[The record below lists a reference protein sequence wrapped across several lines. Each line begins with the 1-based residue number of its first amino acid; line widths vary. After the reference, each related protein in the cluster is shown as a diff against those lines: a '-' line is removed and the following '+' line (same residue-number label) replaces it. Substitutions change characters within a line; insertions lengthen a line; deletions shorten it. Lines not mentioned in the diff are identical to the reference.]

1 LEDLEK
7 LIDNDSSSEEDSD
20 QPWLEASK
28 AELNLIIND
37 SGPRSDQK
45 IKPEILPTKFKEKI
59 FAQKRNEYEGESF
72 TNEVFKVT
80 SVERTSSY

>member
-1 LEDLEK
+1 LEDLAK

-45 IKPEILPTKFKEKI
+45 IKPQILPTKFKEKT
-59 FAQKRNEYEGESF
+59 FTQKRNEYEGQSF
-72 TNEVFKVT
+72 INEVFNVT
-80 SVERTSSY
+80 SVERTSPY